1 MHLAHGEC
9 RSKQQDAVAAQAA
22 QGMAEVEWHGGRG
35 RGRPKEEGGAW
46 AGTGEG
52 AQVAVIAMAN

>member
-22 QGMAEVEWHGGRG
+22 QGMAEVEWQGGRG
-35 RGRPKEEGGAW
+35 GAKEEGGAW
-46 AGTGEG
+46 TGTGEG

>member
-22 QGMAEVEWHGGRG
+22 QGMAEVEWQEGEEEKAVLEQEQE
-35 RGRPKEEGGAW
+35 KELKLQSSRW
-46 AGTGEG
+46 P
-52 AQVAVIAMAN
+52 IN